1 MQAILLLRRVL
12 SLGAQPTAGDVAYL
26 ISKFTSESGH
36 LAKELK
42 EILDENAIVLQDD
55 LAHQFNHLVNKE

>member
-12 SLGAQPTAGDVAYL
+12 SLGAQPSEQDVAFL
-26 ISKFTSESGH
+26 ISKFTSESS

-42 EILDENAIVLQDD
+42 EILDDNAIVLQDD
-55 LAHQFNHLVNKE
+55 LAHELNQLVDKE

>member
-12 SLGAQPTAGDVAYL
+12 SLGAQPTNGDVAYL
-26 ISKFTSESGH
+26 ISKVASESGH

-55 LAHQFNHLVNKE
+55 LAHQFHQLVDKE